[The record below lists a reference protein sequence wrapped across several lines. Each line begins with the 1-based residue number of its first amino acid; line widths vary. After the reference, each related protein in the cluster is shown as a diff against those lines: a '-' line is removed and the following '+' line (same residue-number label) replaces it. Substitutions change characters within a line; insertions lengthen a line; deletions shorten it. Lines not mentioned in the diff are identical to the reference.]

1 MNDTP
6 LTDDQIDE
14 LLSAEIDGEFDAA
27 ARDLGLEPSDARE
40 RLALHVPGLAARRG
54 ALEGARDALAELP
67 PVDELVV
74 ARVRAKA
81 ARAAVAA
88 QEAAHATRAHRLRRL
103 ITIAGGLA
111 AAIAVIAGLAL
122 TMQHNRG
129 SSTKTSAAPAPAAR
143 RNEPAPKSAATATPA
158 RQAADFGAVADVS
171 ALVARASS
179 QAADLARG
187 APESAQKV
195 FSRDAAASAAV
206 PAAPQACDLPAAGV
220 SGTPNP
226 ILRGVATLSG
236 TPVQVYVFRKGA
248 DEIFVV
254 LRADC
259 RLVTVQTRPAPAG

>member
-1 MNDTP
+1 M
-6 LTDDQIDE
+6 
-14 LLSAEIDGEFDAA
+14 
-27 ARDLGLEPSDARE
+27 
-40 RLALHVPGLAARRG
+40 
-54 ALEGARDALAELP
+54 
-67 PVDELVV
+67 
-74 ARVRAKA
+74 
-81 ARAAVAA
+81 
-88 QEAAHATRAHRLRRL
+88 
-103 ITIAGGLA
+103 
-111 AAIAVIAGLAL
+111 IAGLAL